1 MASSVPT
8 PPTVQPPP
16 TLPNMPD
23 VSNTLSQYLRTFS
36 LWCRNGFADKLSSTS
51 ALPGILL
58 QASDAPAGTLPAV
71 FMIQVKTDGTV
82 IASPVAIAGGTYPP

>member
-8 PPTVQPPP
+8 PPTAQPPP

-36 LWCRNGFADKLSSTS
+36 LWCRNGFADKLSASS
-51 ALPGILL
+51 AVPGILL
-58 QASDAPAGTLPAV
+58 QAWDAPAGTAPNVYLL
-71 FMIQVKTDGTV
+71 QVDSTGV
-82 IASPVAIAGGTYPP
+82 ITATQVALGGGNVSA